1 MTLFIPTGF
10 PAYAATTQADLV
22 LLIAALADPS
32 TATNADTIN
41 RVMAKIPPLVQN
53 DTGEPL
59 SLSFSADGVTFDA
72 WSTDA
77 SVTLACGLG
86 QASPSS
92 ADQYAGTVSFSIV
105 GNARTG
111 TLALNTSALQR
122 ALTFAGGD
130 GYGYGAGC
138 GGRPGA
144 SIQLTLH
151 LRKTE
156 AGATKS
162 VGMVPVLVSPG
173 IISSTP
179 SNPDLTSYVETSAAR
194 AGYIINLSGVTSLT
208 GGGSTTL
215 DGQAAGG
222 ASFPV
227 GCVAKTS
234 DSNVGRDWKLVSG
247 TLAATNLAL
256 GQVKPTNYSAAAPCY
271 WQVI

>member
-1 MTLFIPTGF
+1 MTLYIPTGF
-10 PAYAATTQADLV
+10 PAYAATTQPDLV
-22 LLIAALADPS
+22 SLIAALADPS
-32 TATNADTIN
+32 DATNADTIN

-59 SLSFSADGVTFDA
+59 SLSFSADGTTYEP
-72 WSTDA
+72 WSTDS

-122 ALTFAGGD
+122 ALEISGCHHSRR
-130 GYGYGAGC
+130 GAAIG
-138 GGRPGA
+138 
-144 SIQLTLH
+144 LTLH

-162 VGMVPVLVSPG
+162 VGLVPVLVSPG

-179 SNPDLTSYVETSAAR
+179 TNVDLTSYVQTVDVR
-194 AGYIINLSGVTSLT
+194 AGYVINLSGITSLT

-215 DGQAAGG
+215 DGQPAGTT
-222 ASFPV
+222 SFPV

-234 DSNVGRDWKLVSG
+234 DSNIGRDWKLIPGV
-247 TLAATNLAL
+247 LAATNLAL

-271 WQVI
+271 WQLI